1 MCILEYL
8 IKNSPK
14 VDVEKARAEAD
25 LSKEMQQY
33 LFYEKGYLGL
43 PVAQGALA
51 FVRTRYAASEKQYP
65 DVLLQLGNSL
75 VGGIFKRTWNMR
87 NEIWESMYKHEGGTQ
102 NGMYIAT
109 MLLHPRSVGT
119 LRLKSSNPDDEPLID
134 PKFLDKSEDV
144 QVLVEGLKL
153 QLQLQNTDV
162 FERYGAELSP
172 LGLPGKS
179 HGSIYS
185 SEYLE
190 HFVRHQTLT
199 GHHATGTCK
208 MGALSDPSA
217 VVDPSLQVIGVE
229 GLRVVDA
236 SVMPKIPSANTS
248 APTIMIAEKAA
259 DLIRG
264 INTVAGIKVP
274 DEVLESDKKR
284 SSATI
289 SQ

>member
-1 MCILEYL
+1 M
-8 IKNSPK
+8 K
-14 VDVEKARAEAD
+14 
-25 LSKEMQQY
+25 
-33 LFYEKGYLGL
+33 
-43 PVAQGALA
+43 
-51 FVRTRYAASEKQYP
+51 
-65 DVLLQLGNSL
+65 
-75 VGGIFKRTWNMR
+75 
-87 NEIWESMYKHEGGTQ
+87 NEIWESMYKHEGGAQ

-109 MLLHPRSVGT
+109 LLLHPCSVGT
-119 LRLKSSNPDDEPLID
+119 IRLKSSNPDDEPLID
-134 PKFLDKSEDV
+134 PKFLDKSEDAR
-144 QVLVEGLKL
+144 VLVEGLKL

-162 FERYGAELSP
+162 FQRYGAELSP
-172 LGLPGKS
+172 RGLPGERY
-179 HGSIYS
+179 GSLYS

-199 GHHATGTCK
+199 GHHATSTCK

-217 VVDPSLQVIGVE
+217 VVDPTLKVIGVE

-259 DLIRG
+259 DLICG